1 MSTSSRKAKPAKSAK
16 SIDVGK
22 AGKAGKAETVG
33 KGTGGMSVAGAA
45 ERPGSAVAPGPE
57 EPTERS
63 GLGGVDDLAGLAGG
77 SLVLTPAEG
86 RIAELR
92 MAASDYVQRAIG
104 CELDDSEESLA
115 FVDHYIS
122 QVRSGGELRDEVL
135 RLVAIALGVYLGEVT
150 RTRLGGRWVALPPEP
165 GALAPAPAREAGPHP
180 DPLGE
185 TPILDSMDDPIG
197 WRLQVAAVPL
207 LVDPIGMALR
217 ALQPPG
223 SRDPS
228 EAGPASAATAPS
240 GAAPGA
246 GSQSAGQSSND
257 TEGTGGTGGT
267 EGTAGPDGSEDPVG
281 FATTPELTAPLRL
294 ALSRLPPVTFDYYY
308 SLTGRFETLTYAAE
322 LLAELQQKAAASA
335 GAAGPA
341 VEAAPADADAD
352 ADSDTDPDAASDSA

>member
-22 AGKAGKAETVG
+22 AGKARNAETVDNG
-33 KGTGGMSVAGAA
+33 IGGMSVAGAA
-45 ERPGSAVAPGPE
+45 GRPGSAVAPGPDA
-57 EPTERS
+57 TGRS
-63 GLGGVDDLAGLAGG
+63 GLAGVDDLAGLTGG

-165 GALAPAPAREAGPHP
+165 GALAAAPAKEAGPHP

-228 EAGPASAATAPS
+228 EAGLASAATTPS
-240 GAAPGA
+240 GAAPDA
-246 GSQSAGQSSND
+246 GSQSASQRPND
-257 TEGTGGTGGT
+257 TEGT
-267 EGTAGPDGSEDPVG
+267 EGTAGPDGSEDEVG
-281 FATTPELTAPLRL
+281 FATTPELTVPLRF

-322 LLAELQQKAAASA
+322 LLAELQQKAAARA

-352 ADSDTDPDAASDSA
+352 SDTDPEAASDSAREG